1 METDMGYRHDM
12 PRMSQ
17 QNKFLK
23 EGKHRHGEYECSY
36 THILLLPLLS
46 YYSFISIITL
56 FTIKH
61 NIYIK
66 KNRDYVP
73 MYSLALCTSLT
84 CVQVN

>member
-1 METDMGYRHDM
+1 METDTGYRHDM

-23 EGKHRHGEYECSY
+23 GGKHRHGEYEFSY
-36 THILLLPLLS
+36 IHILLLPLLS

-66 KNRDYVP
+66 KKGT
-73 MYSLALCTSLT
+73 MSLCIHRPYA
-84 CVQVN
+84 QV